1 MRRDRGGFRYQCKDV
16 VMSAVETALR
26 PLFWNKPLT
35 YEIKPKS
42 GPLGKL
48 VTLADVRTGM
58 VYDLPR
64 GSTRQPHWLQAGL
77 LLVAA
82 SESGSATDIRRATE
96 ALIDALEIEGWLSAP
111 DRVL

>member
-1 MRRDRGGFRYQCKDV
+1 
-16 VMSAVETALR
+16 MSAVETALR

-64 GSTRQPHWLQAGL
+64 GFTKQPHWLRAGM
-77 LLVAA
+77 LLVTA
-82 SESGSATDIRRATE
+82 SETGTATDVRRATE
-96 ALIDALEIEGWLSAP
+96 ALIDALEAEGWLSVP
-111 DRVL
+111 GRP